1 MIAAL
6 LILVA
11 QAGAPAGAERHV
23 LALESA
29 PVMRAV
35 YATVES
41 ADAAQARARINGVV
55 AARSVDEGD
64 VVEAGARLALIEDP
78 ELMPLIEAAR
88 AQVEAA
94 RAEAVAARQEL
105 QRVRPLA
112 ARGDASQARLD
123 EVRARVGAAN
133 GALDAAQGE
142 LSSLEARRLRGAV
155 TAPVS
160 GRVLEARVTA
170 GTAVNRGE
178 VIAAIASAP
187 ALIRLALP
195 ERHAEQ
201 LAELETIG
209 LELDGTEVSAR
220 VVQVYPQIEAGRVR
234 VDIQPTRP
242 FEDRFTGRRLQVSVP
257 VEPGEALIAPSR
269 YVFEQSG
276 LSYVNRAEG
285 GRTLVRTGRVWPDR
299 VEILAG
305 ARAGDVLLAPD
316 EPTE

>member
-1 MIAAL
+1 MIAAV

-11 QAGAPAGAERHV
+11 QADAEAEAERHV

-41 ADAAQARARINGVV
+41 ADTAQARARINGVV
-55 AARSVDEGD
+55 ASRTVDEGD

-78 ELMPLIEAAR
+78 ELTPLIEAAR

-105 QRVRPLA
+105 DRVQPLA

-142 LSSLEARRLRGAV
+142 LSSLEARRQRGAV

-160 GRVLEARVTA
+160 GRVLQAPVTA

-178 VIAAIASAP
+178 VIAAIAAAP

-201 LAELETIG
+201 FAELETIA
-209 LELDGTEVSAR
+209 LDLDGTQTAVR
-220 VVQVYPQIEAGRVR
+220 VIQLYPQIEAGRVH
-234 VDIQPTRP
+234 VDIQPPQP
-242 FEDRFTGRRLQVSVP
+242 FEDRFTGRRLRVSVP
-257 VEPGEALIAPSR
+257 IERGEALIAPSR

-285 GRTLVRTGRVWPDR
+285 GLTVVRTGRTWPGR
-299 VEILAG
+299 VELLAG
-305 ARAGDVLLAPD
+305 AQPGDILLPHDDASP
-316 EPTE
+316 